1 MQAQPL
7 SAQLSQLFKEPS
19 KLKYRFL
26 VFMRFLIAIVGGY
39 YFTAITTALLSLVLP
54 LAKQDAVLLCVS
66 VSILI
71 YSIVFILAFT
81 VRSLKTVW
89 ISILLAIVTQ
99 LLLLAMLK
107 DWV

>member
-1 MQAQPL
+1 
-7 SAQLSQLFKEPS
+7 
-19 KLKYRFL
+19 
-26 VFMRFLIAIVGGY
+26 MRFLIAIVGGY
-39 YFTAITTALLSLVLP
+39 CFTAITTALLSLVLP

>member
-1 MQAQPL
+1 MQTQQL
-7 SAQLSQLFKEPS
+7 SAQLLQLFKEPS

-39 YFTAITTALLSLVLP
+39 YFTAVTIALLSYTLP
-54 LAKQDAVLLCVS
+54 LVKQDAVLLCVS
-66 VSILI
+66 ISILI
-71 YSIVFILAFT
+71 YLIVFILAFT
-81 VRSLKTVW
+81 IRSLKTVW

-107 DWV
+107 GWV